1 MLRPNPID
9 LFVQEHQET
18 LDRLEAMEHAAEEL
32 RSRGAGAEQVGTI
45 RGVLEYLGSSEM
57 RRHNEREEQ
66 LLFTALEDAVEG
78 ESPTLLLREEHRR
91 LWDKVDLVK
100 EWIGRC
106 EAEPR
111 SAEAADGLGRAAGL
125 LGRLMHQHI
134 AKENEVLLPLTKHIL
149 GEVRLRA
156 LMGKLAR
163 V

>member
-1 MLRPNPID
+1 MNPIE

-18 LDRLEAMEHAAEEL
+18 LERLEAMERAAEEL
-32 RSRGAGAEQVGTI
+32 RSEGPTAERVGTI
-45 RGVLEYLGSSEM
+45 RGVLEYLGSPEM

-66 LLFTALEDAVEG
+66 LLFNALEETLEG
-78 ESPTLLLREEHRR
+78 DSPTLLLREEHRR
-91 LWDKVDLVK
+91 LWTKVDLVK

-106 EAEPR
+106 QDEPG
-111 SAEAADGLGRAAGL
+111 STEAAEGLGRAAGL

-134 AKENEVLLPLTKHIL
+134 AKENEVLLPLTRHIL

-156 LMGKLAR
+156 LMGELAK

>member
-1 MLRPNPID
+1 MSRPNPIE

-18 LDRLEAMEHAAEEL
+18 LDRLEAMEGAADEI
-32 RSRGAGAEQVGTI
+32 RSEGVSPERVGTI
-45 RGVLEYLGSSEM
+45 RGVLDYLGSPEM
-57 RRHNEREEQ
+57 RRHNLREEQ
-66 LLFTALEDAVEG
+66 LLFTALEEAVEG

-91 LWDKVDLVK
+91 LWDKLDLVK

-106 EAEPR
+106 ESEPGSR
-111 SAEAADGLGRAAGL
+111 EAAEGLGRAAGL

-134 AKENEVLLPLTKHIL
+134 AKENEVLLPLTRHIL

-156 LMGKLAR
+156 LMAKLAR